1 MQHPACPMGADVC
14 AWQCTLDLINKATP
28 GSPRGAAACAVRT
41 CLSARVRVCVGRC
54 VCVTERAVLHVLLLS
69 VV

>member
-28 GSPRGAAACAVRT
+28 GTPWGVVAYVHVRT
-41 CLSARVRVCVGRC
+41 CVYVCVGGGFIGVMRC
-54 VCVTERAVLHVLLLS
+54 FHGKTPSETS
-69 VV
+69 